1 MSKPVNQE
9 TLARVRELFEKDP
22 KISRRAC
29 GEALG
34 ISPNTARIYLNRLRG
49 AAHGDLDVLSS
60 EQLAVMAYDALKSS
74 PCTPAELAQSLG
86 VGVGRLQDV
95 LNVLKEDYE
104 IQQIGPCLS
113 LARPQAGAI
122 DTDFVKGVGGWIRF
136 GVVSDTHIGNR
147 GFREDACNA
156 LYDLFVEEGITQVF
170 MPGNP
175 VDGFLPR
182 INSQDCVNHTPDGQA
197 KMFAA
202 LMPRRPNIKT
212 YFITGDDHEGWW
224 IKKGWN
230 YGAYMEKIA
239 RDAGREDLV
248 YIGHVEGDVNLK
260 LPDEDVGCIMKVMH
274 PGGGSTYA
282 RSYVAQKLVESFQGG
297 EKPAICLLG
306 HYHVHGYFIE
316 RNCHCVM
323 APGVCDQT
331 IFARKLKL
339 RYEVGGAIIS
349 MKLDP
354 NGAIA
359 RFQVEFNN
367 FFDRGYYQV
376 HLPGDDKVRTQVT
389 VTAPSK

>member
-1 MSKPVNQE
+1 MSKSINTD
-9 TLARVRELFEKDP
+9 TLARVRELFEKNP
-22 KISRRAC
+22 KIGRREC
-29 GEALG
+29 GEQLG
-34 ISPNTARIYLNRLRG
+34 ISENTARIYLNRLKG
-49 AAHGDLDVLSS
+49 AADGDLTGLDSA
-60 EQLAVMAYDALKSS
+60 QMATMAYEALRSS

-86 VGVGRLQDV
+86 VGVGRLQGV
-95 LNVLKEDYE
+95 LDVLKEDYE

-113 LARPQAGAI
+113 LVQPQAGAI
-122 DTDFVKGVGGWIRF
+122 NADFVQGVGGWIRF

-147 GFREDACNA
+147 GYREDACNA
-156 LYDLFVEEGITQVF
+156 LYDLFQEEGITKVF

-182 INSQDCVNHTPDGQA
+182 INAQDCVNHTPDGQA

-202 LMPRRPNIKT
+202 LMPRRANIKT

-230 YGAYMEKIA
+230 YGSYMEKIA
-239 RDAGREDLV
+239 RDHGREDLI
-248 YIGHVEGDVNLK
+248 YIGHVEADVNLR
-260 LPDEDVGCIMKVMH
+260 LRGADVGCVMKVMH

-297 EKPAICLLG
+297 EKPAVVLLG
-306 HYHVHGYFIE
+306 HYHVHGNFIE

-331 IFARKLKL
+331 IFARKKKL
-339 RYEVGGAIIS
+339 RYEVGGAIVS
-349 MKLDP
+349 LKLDP
-354 NGAIA
+354 NGAVT
-359 RFQVEFNN
+359 RFAVEWKP

-376 HLPGDDKVRTQVT
+376 HIDGDDEVRTQVT
-389 VTAPSK
+389 VDVPNS